1 MSCCASAKS
10 HPLRGGVAP
19 VIEALG
25 TTLELLVVT
34 TLIGLALAL
43 GLAGLRLSGVR
54 VLAWPAL
61 AVVSLLR
68 GTPLLAQI
76 FLIYY
81 GLAQFAAVRHSV
93 FWPVLR
99 HAWPCAVI
107 ALSVNMGAYTSEVLR
122 AALLAVP
129 RGERE
134 AASSLGLTR
143 AQSFRLVVLPRAVRI
158 GLPALTNEVLVQL
171 KATSLVSTITVLDLT
186 GKARRLAA
194 ASFSPAPLLEAG
206 AIYAVLA
213 LLIGGAA
220 QLLERR
226 FR

>member
-1 MSCCASAKS
+1 MIA
-10 HPLRGGVAP
+10 
-19 VIEALG
+19 ALD
-25 TTLELLVVT
+25 TTLELLGVT
-34 TLIGLALAL
+34 SLLGLALAL
-43 GLAGLRLSGVR
+43 GLALLRLSGAR
-54 VLAWPAL
+54 ALAWPATA
-61 AVVSLLR
+61 AVSVLR

-76 FLIYY
+76 FIVYY
-81 GLAQFAAVRHSV
+81 GLAQFVAVRQSV

-99 HAWPCAVI
+99 HAWPCAVL
-107 ALSVNMGAYTSEVLR
+107 ALSVNMGAYASEVLR

-134 AASSLGLTR
+134 AAAALGLGR
-143 AQSFRLVVLPRAVRI
+143 AASFRRVVLPRAVRL

-171 KATSLVSTITVLDLT
+171 KATALVSTITVLDLT

-194 ASFSPAPLLEAG
+194 ASFSPAPLIEAG

-220 QLLERR
+220 QLLERGR
-226 FR
+226 MRGAAPYRAGSRVVDP

>member
-1 MSCCASAKS
+1 M
-10 HPLRGGVAP
+10 LD
-19 VIEALG
+19 ALG
-25 TTLELLVVT
+25 TTLELLAVT
-34 TLIGLALAL
+34 TLIGIALAL
-43 GLAGLRLSGVR
+43 GLALLRLSGVR

-61 AVVSLLR
+61 AVVSVMR

-107 ALSVNMGAYTSEVLR
+107 ALSLNMGAYTSEVFR

-134 AASSLGLTR
+134 AAASLGLTR
-143 AQSFRLVVLPRAVRI
+143 AQAWRLVVLPRAVRI

-194 ASFSPAPLLEAG
+194 ASFSPVPLIEAG
-206 AIYAVLA
+206 VIYAVLA

-226 FR
+226 LRSSV

>member
-1 MSCCASAKS
+1 M
-10 HPLRGGVAP
+10 
-19 VIEALG
+19 IEALG
-25 TTLELLVVT
+25 TTLELLAVT
-34 TLIGLALAL
+34 TLIGLVLAL
-43 GLAGLRLSGVR
+43 GLAILRLSGR
-54 VLAWPAL
+54 RALAWPAL
-61 AVVSLLR
+61 TVVSLLR

-93 FWPVLR
+93 LWPVLR

-107 ALSVNMGAYTSEVLR
+107 ALSVNMGAYTSEVFR

-134 AASSLGLTR
+134 AAAALGLTR
-143 AQSFRLVVLPRAVRI
+143 AKAWRLIVLPRALRI

-194 ASFSPAPLLEAG
+194 ASFSPVPLIEAG

-226 FR
+226 LR

>member
-1 MSCCASAKS
+1 M
-10 HPLRGGVAP
+10 LD
-19 VIEALG
+19 ALG
-25 TTLELLVVT
+25 TTLELLAVT
-34 TLIGLALAL
+34 TLIGVTLAL
-43 GLAGLRLSGVR
+43 GLALLRLSGVR
-54 VLAWPAL
+54 VLAWPTL
-61 AVVSLLR
+61 AVVSVMR

-107 ALSVNMGAYTSEVLR
+107 ALSLNMGAYTSEVFR

-129 RGERE
+129 PGERE
-134 AASSLGLTR
+134 AAASLGLTR
-143 AQSFRLVVLPRAVRI
+143 AQAWRLVVLPRAVRI

-194 ASFSPAPLLEAG
+194 ASFSPVPLIEAG
-206 AIYAVLA
+206 MIYAMLA

-226 FR
+226 LRSSV

>member
-1 MSCCASAKS
+1 M
-10 HPLRGGVAP
+10 
-19 VIEALG
+19 IDALG
-25 TTLELLVVT
+25 TTLELLAVT
-34 TLIGLALAL
+34 TLIGLVLAL
-43 GLAGLRLSGVR
+43 GLALLRLSGLR

-61 AVVSLLR
+61 AVVSLMR

-107 ALSVNMGAYTSEVLR
+107 ALSVNMGAYTSEVFR
-122 AALLAVP
+122 ASLLAVP

-134 AASSLGLTR
+134 AAASLGLTR
-143 AQSFRLVVLPRAVRI
+143 PQAFRLVVLPRAVRI

-194 ASFSPAPLLEAG
+194 ESFSAVPLIEAG

-213 LLIGGAA
+213 LIIGGAA

-226 FR
+226 LRA

>member
-1 MSCCASAKS
+1 M
-10 HPLRGGVAP
+10 L
-19 VIEALG
+19 EALG
-25 TTLELLVVT
+25 TTLELLAIT
-34 TLIGLALAL
+34 TLIGLVLAL
-43 GLAGLRLSGVR
+43 VLATMRLSGVR

-61 AVVSLLR
+61 AFVSLLR

-93 FWPVLR
+93 VWPVLR

-134 AASSLGLTR
+134 AAAALGLAR
-143 AQSFRLVVLPRAVRI
+143 GASFRLIVLPRAIRI

-194 ASFSPAPLLEAG
+194 ASFSPVPLIEAG

-213 LLIGGAA
+213 LLIGGVA

-226 FR
+226 LRASV

>member
-1 MSCCASAKS
+1 M
-10 HPLRGGVAP
+10 
-19 VIEALG
+19 IDALG
-25 TTLELLVVT
+25 TTLELLAVT
-34 TLIGLALAL
+34 TLIGLVLAL
-43 GLAGLRLSGVR
+43 GLALLRLSGLR

-61 AVVSLLR
+61 AAVSLMR

-107 ALSVNMGAYTSEVLR
+107 ALSVNMGAYTSEVFR
-122 AALLAVP
+122 ASLLAVP

-134 AASSLGLTR
+134 AAASLGLTR
-143 AQSFRLVVLPRAVRI
+143 PQAFRLVVLPRAVRI

-194 ASFSPAPLLEAG
+194 ESFSPVPLIEAG

-213 LLIGGAA
+213 LIIGGAA

-226 FR
+226 LRA